1 MKKVLFFACALF
13 AGMAVTSCSNEDDLT
28 TVSVSDTQTDMEVL
42 SRFIDVN
49 EATNEYYMRIS
60 SWLSDSKIKN

>member
-1 MKKVLFFACALF
+1 
-13 AGMAVTSCSNEDDLT
+13 MAVTSCSNEDDLT

-49 EATNEYYMRIS
+49 EATNEYYINAEFNLQMQQN
-60 SWLSDSKIKN
+60 SD

>member
-28 TVSVSDTQTDMEVL
+28 TASVSDTQQTWKSYLVL
-42 SRFIDVN
+42 L
-49 EATNEYYMRIS
+49 M
-60 SWLSDSKIKN
+60 

>member
-28 TVSVSDTQTDMEVL
+28 TVSVSDTQTDLSAFRHHRSWHVPQSVPSHAGQDVL
-42 SRFIDVN
+42 
-49 EATNEYYMRIS
+49 
-60 SWLSDSKIKN
+60 

>member
-28 TVSVSDTQTDMEVL
+28 TVSMKM
-42 SRFIDVN
+42 I
-49 EATNEYYMRIS
+49 
-60 SWLSDSKIKN
+60 

>member
-49 EATNEYYMRIS
+49 EATN
-60 SWLSDSKIKN
+60 